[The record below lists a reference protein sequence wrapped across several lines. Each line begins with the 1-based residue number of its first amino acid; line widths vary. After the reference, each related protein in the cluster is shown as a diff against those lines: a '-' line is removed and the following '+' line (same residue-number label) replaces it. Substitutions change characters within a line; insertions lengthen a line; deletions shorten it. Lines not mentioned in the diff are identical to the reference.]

1 MKRLLFSLLVVTTIF
16 TGCAQSTKRYDVA
29 MKNGL
34 EQIEKENYEE
44 ALSEFDKAIA
54 EKSEDSLA
62 KANRMQTFDLIEAKK
77 RIADQKINEANEA
90 LDKVINERLASPK
103 IAEHA
108 REEKEKL
115 TGKKAAEEKVKDNE
129 TKEAI
134 WTEAKVEELSAFM
147 TSWGNTM
154 DQSYKNYSPENNVD
168 FYGMS
173 LPETTLTGGWQVA
186 INEQPVEMEW
196 SETGT
201 GEKAY
206 QLVAVYSDAETQP
219 YLGKH
224 LYYFV
229 LEQGKPK
236 VLVTQQNQGNEMNY
250 LYFNETENQALR
262 DGFSNIVA
270 K

>member
-34 EQIEKENYEE
+34 EQIGKENYEE
-44 ALSEFDKAIA
+44 ALLEFDKAIG

-77 RIADQKINEANEA
+77 MITDQKINEANEA
-90 LDKVINERLASPK
+90 LDKVINERLGSPK

-108 REEKEKL
+108 RREKEKL
-115 TGKKAAEEKVKDNE
+115 TGKKTAEEKVKEDDS
-129 TKEAI
+129 KEVI
-134 WTEAKVEELSAFM
+134 WTQEKADKLSAFM
-147 TSWGNTM
+147 ASWGSTM
-154 DQSYKNYSPENNVD
+154 DQSYKSYSPENNVD
-168 FYGMS
+168 FYGMT
-173 LPETTLTGGWQVA
+173 LPEATLTGGWQVA
-186 INEQPVEMEW
+186 INEQPIEIEW
-196 SETGT
+196 SENGT
-201 GEKAY
+201 GQNGY

-219 YLGKH
+219 HLGKH
-224 LYYFV
+224 LYYFI

-236 VLVTQQNQGNEMNY
+236 VLVTQQNQGNEMKY

-262 DGFSNIVA
+262 DGFSSIISN
-270 K
+270 

>member
-34 EQIEKENYEE
+34 EQIEKQNYEE

-77 RIADQKINEANEA
+77 MIADQKINEANEA
-90 LDKVINERLASPK
+90 LDKVINERLGSPK

-115 TGKKAAEEKVKDNE
+115 TGKKVAEKKVKDNE

-134 WTEAKVEELSAFM
+134 WTEAKAEELSAFM

-173 LPETTLTGGWQVA
+173 L
-186 INEQPVEMEW
+186 
-196 SETGT
+196 

>member
-77 RIADQKINEANEA
+77 MIADQKINEANEA
-90 LDKVINERLASPK
+90 LDKVINERLGSPK
-103 IAEHA
+103 IAGHA

-134 WTEAKVEELSAFM
+134 WTEAKAEELSAFM
-147 TSWGNTM
+147 TSWGSTM
-154 DQSYKNYSPENNVD
+154 DQSYKNYSPENNVN

-173 LPETTLTGGWQVA
+173 LPEATLTGGWQVA

-201 GEKAY
+201 GGKAY

-219 YLGKH
+219 NFGKH

>member
-1 MKRLLFSLLVVTTIF
+1 
-16 TGCAQSTKRYDVA
+16 
-29 MKNGL
+29 
-34 EQIEKENYEE
+34 
-44 ALSEFDKAIA
+44 
-54 EKSEDSLA
+54 
-62 KANRMQTFDLIEAKK
+62 
-77 RIADQKINEANEA
+77 
-90 LDKVINERLASPK
+90 
-103 IAEHA
+103 
-108 REEKEKL
+108 
-115 TGKKAAEEKVKDNE
+115 
-129 TKEAI
+129 
-134 WTEAKVEELSAFM
+134 
-147 TSWGNTM
+147 
-154 DQSYKNYSPENNVD
+154 
-168 FYGMS
+168 
-173 LPETTLTGGWQVA
+173 WQVA

>member
-77 RIADQKINEANEA
+77 MIADQKINEANEA
-90 LDKVINERLASPK
+90 LDKVINERLGSPK

-115 TGKKAAEEKVKDNE
+115 TGHTQLYSLSEFKPRYDLDIRKGYLKGRFG
-129 TKEAI
+129 AI
-134 WTEAKVEELSAFM
+134 PFLANLEDLK
-147 TSWGNTM
+147 
-154 DQSYKNYSPENNVD
+154 
-168 FYGMS
+168 
-173 LPETTLTGGWQVA
+173 WQD
-186 INEQPVEMEW
+186 
-196 SETGT
+196 
-201 GEKAY
+201 Y
-206 QLVAVYSDAETQP
+206 DA
-219 YLGKH
+219 
-224 LYYFV
+224 
-229 LEQGKPK
+229 
-236 VLVTQQNQGNEMNY
+236 
-250 LYFNETENQALR
+250 
-262 DGFSNIVA
+262 
-270 K
+270 